1 MSYENKLPS
10 VRVAMNVEEYN
21 KLISLLSDVED
32 VDIEDIKKR
41 ADDIKDKILHY
52 TQPVEEDKVVTRFYP
67 SQVEIVL
74 LILLSKA
81 KEMEVDQ
88 KYYKI
93 LIENRENYKKQLEKN
108 EA

>member
-1 MSYENKLPS
+1 MSYETKLPS
-10 VRVAMNVEEYN
+10 VRVALKVDEYN

-41 ADDIKDKILHY
+41 TEDIKNKILHY
-52 TQPVEEDKVVTRFYP
+52 TQPVEENKVVTRFYP

-74 LILLSKA
+74 LILLSKS
-81 KEMEVDQ
+81 KEIEVN
-88 KYYKI
+88 KEYYKM
-93 LIENRENYKKQLEKN
+93 LIENRENYKKQFEKN

>member
-10 VRVAMNVEEYN
+10 VRVALKVDEYN
-21 KLISLLSDVED
+21 KLISLLSNVED

-41 ADDIKDKILHY
+41 AEDIKNKILHY
-52 TQPVEEDKVVTRFYP
+52 TQPVEDDKVVTRFYP

-74 LILLSKA
+74 LILLSKS
-81 KEMEVDQ
+81 KEIEVN
-88 KYYKI
+88 KEYYKM

>member
-10 VRVAMNVEEYN
+10 VRVALKVEEYN
-21 KLISLLSDVED
+21 KLISLLTDVED
-32 VDIEDIKKR
+32 VDIEDIKNR
-41 ADDIKDKILHY
+41 AEDIKDKILHY

-74 LILLSKA
+74 LILLSKS
-81 KEMEVDQ
+81 KEIKVNSE
-88 KYYKI
+88 YYKI
-93 LIENRENYKKQLEKN
+93 LIENREKYKKQLEKN